1 MEKKGQ
7 RCCYFIP
14 GRSQVWDLGL
24 PGVIPQRDL
33 LGFSCSR
40 FNPGRGGREGMGL
53 GWKAPAWRV
62 QTDPKSS
69 WDVSFPCSALGA
81 HSISSKALKFPY
93 FTFSSQSQPG
103 NSKIFGTV
111 AVFVSRVV
119 AVNGT
124 SCNSPGGRATLPARQ
139 PGLILSHPLCG
150 AEQLQGLGKGGQ
162 EPKNPHPAPPR
173 FGDLRDAKI
182 LVLQE
187 LEI

>member
-1 MEKKGQ
+1 
-7 RCCYFIP
+7 
-14 GRSQVWDLGL
+14 
-24 PGVIPQRDL
+24 
-33 LGFSCSR
+33 
-40 FNPGRGGREGMGL
+40 MGL

-69 WDVSFPCSALGA
+69 WDVSFPHSILGA

-103 NSKIFGTV
+103 NSKIFGMV

-124 SCNSPGGRATLPARQ
+124 SCNSPGGRATLPACQ

-162 EPKNPHPAPPR
+162 EPKNPHPAWPR